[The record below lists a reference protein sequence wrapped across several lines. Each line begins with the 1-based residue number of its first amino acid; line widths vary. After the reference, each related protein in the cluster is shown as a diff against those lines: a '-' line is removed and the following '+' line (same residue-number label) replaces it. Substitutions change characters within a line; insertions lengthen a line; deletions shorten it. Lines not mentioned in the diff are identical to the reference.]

1 MPTDFHHWVI
11 WLERSSLERKSLIA
25 WGEAMSRPLA
35 IGGGG
40 WKWGG
45 DRKFLPGRT
54 FRNSFSLLSGRT
66 GVSSYWIYWR
76 KWNPKEARGCCCSQG
91 TDGSTS
97 EKGKLLRR
105 DFSNMATHS
114 LSTSSTLIHPQAPPV
129 QEDGHVLWSWSFSVI
144 LAPVDRVGRS
154 GYFGLHGELHLAH
167 TIQERSFHTASH
179 PEIGWVGRV
188 RG

>member
-1 MPTDFHHWVI
+1 MPTVFHHWVI

-25 WGEAMSRPLA
+25 WGEARCPWLLGVEDGS
-35 IGGGG
+35 GVVTG
-40 WKWGG
+40 
-45 DRKFLPGRT
+45 
-54 FRNSFSLLSGRT
+54 SFYLEEPSGT
-66 GVSSYWIYWR
+66 PSAFSVAGQGVSSYWIDWR
-76 KWNPKEARGCCCSQG
+76 KWNSKEARGCCCSEG

-154 GYFGLHGELHLAH
+154 GYFGLPGELHLAH

-179 PEIGWVGRV
+179 LR
-188 RG
+188 